1 MVHAQHRAHTLINSL
16 AFLAVIADVGGGKG
30 GGGGGVV
37 LMHCNAFV
45 RTESRLLLR

>member
-16 AFLAVIADVGGGKG
+16 AFLAVIADVGGGG
-30 GGGGGVV
+30 GGGVVV

-45 RTESRLLLR
+45 RTESRFLLR

>member
-16 AFLAVIADVGGGKG
+16 AFLAVIADVGGGG
-30 GGGGGVV
+30 GGVVV

>member
-16 AFLAVIADVGGGKG
+16 AFLAVIADVGGGG
-30 GGGGGVV
+30 GVVV

>member
-16 AFLAVIADVGGGKG
+16 AFLAVIADVGGGG
-30 GGGGGVV
+30 GGGVVV